1 MCTLSAKQ
9 CNNTP
14 RGKTDAKGSKEKKKD
29 WAKNNLEGPNR
40 DVSEQLWKAEEY
52 EPSS

>member
-14 RGKTDAKGSKEKKKD
+14 HGEIDAEGSKEKKKD
-29 WAKNNLEGPNR
+29 WAKNNLEGPNG
-40 DVSEQLWKAEEY
+40 DNGAVSEEQLWKAEE
-52 EPSS
+52 